1 MTTKEGTYK
10 GYKYQFIDGF
20 FILREVT
27 DKTHTEKANIL
38 WKLIYEINPE
48 ILELK
53 KEEKIR
59 IVVHIIRVERWY
71 ELERERSWKILG
83 DERTKKRTID
93 LQEMMES

>member
-10 GYKYQFIDGF
+10 GYKYQLIDGF

-27 DKTHTEKANIL
+27 DKTHTEEANIL

-83 DERTKKRTID
+83 DGRSKKRTID
-93 LQEMMES
+93 LQEMLES